1 MNRVVVTALAL
12 TAAGGAFAQGTY
24 PSRPVTMVV
33 GFAPGGGTD
42 TVARILAKTVGEAL
56 GQQIV
61 VENKA
66 GAGGNIATDHVAKAA
81 PDGHTLLLGNVGSL
95 TVAPHLVANLP
106 YDPLRDFAPITMA
119 VVFANVVVVPA
130 SLPAQ
135 TLPEFVKLA
144 REKPGTITYGSSG
157 IGGAGH
163 LSGELLKDAAKID
176 IVHVPYKGGGPA
188 MQGLL
193 GGQIHAYF
201 AAPASVVG
209 HLKAGRVR
217 ALATTG
223 PRRAQL
229 LPDVPT
235 IAESGYPGYEAMNWY
250 AYVAPAKTPKGII
263 DRLNREIV
271 KALVAPDVVALL
283 HKQGMEPSS
292 SSPEEL
298 GRYIKSEYETWGKV
312 VKQAGIKAE

>member
-1 MNRVVVTALAL
+1 MNRAVFTALAL
-12 TAAGGAFAQGTY
+12 AWAGGVFGQGTY
-24 PSRPVTMVV
+24 PSRPVSMVV

-42 TVARILAKTVGEAL
+42 TVARILAKTVGDAL

-66 GAGGNIATDHVAKAA
+66 GAGGNIATDYVAHAA

-223 PRRAQL
+223 SKRAQL

-271 KALVAPDVVALL
+271 KALTAPDVVALL
-283 HKQGMEPSS
+283 HKQGLEPSS